1 MLSDTTMEAIQ
12 IIGPE
17 KLRQTRLPIPQLAEG
32 EILIKTAFVGVCGTD
47 VHLLQGKSFYYD
59 HGFLKY
65 PFVFGTNTPVTSLP
79 LAVCT
84 ASPKV
89 TGSSDTA
96 WSSAMSATIAAR
108 GGGTCAAI

>member
-65 PFVFGTNTPVTSLP
+65 PFVFGHEY
-79 LAVCT
+79 
-84 ASPKV
+84 
-89 TGSSDTA
+89 TGH
-96 WSSAMSATIAAR
+96 IAATR
-108 GGGTCAAI
+108 GVHGFTEGDRVVGHCMVECHVCDNCCKGRR